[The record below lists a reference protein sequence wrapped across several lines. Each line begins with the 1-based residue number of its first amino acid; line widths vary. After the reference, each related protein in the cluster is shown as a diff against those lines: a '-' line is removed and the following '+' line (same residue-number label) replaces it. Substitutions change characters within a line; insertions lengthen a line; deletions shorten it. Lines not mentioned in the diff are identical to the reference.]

1 VRSVGAVVD
10 REAAIAGT
18 GFTGITKK
26 SGRSVLDLATEA
38 CRAAVEDAGLPLADV
53 DGIGSFM
60 VLGDS
65 VPSEAVAT
73 ALALPQT
80 RYVMDFQQGG
90 QSPAWVVA
98 NAAMA
103 VSQGYAENVVVF
115 RALNGRSGV
124 RVGSSAFLGGAG
136 QFRYPI
142 GYDTYMQYIAM
153 WARRYLI
160 ETGQEPDDLGAIPV
174 AQRWYAERN
183 ERRPVP
189 GRRLHERGG
198 RRLRRRRHQPGPRP
212 GPAPPASPRRL
223 GRLPGRRPART
234 RHRRPRA
241 L

>member
-1 VRSVGAVVD
+1 MVHRD
-10 REAAIAGT
+10 AAIAGT
-18 GFTGITKK
+18 GFTAITKK

-103 VSQGYAENVVVF
+103 VSQGYADNVVVF

-136 QFRYPI
+136 QFRLERFHQSRVPR
-142 GYDTYMQYIAM
+142 GKGTASCPQ
-153 WARRYLI
+153 WR
-160 ETGQEPDDLGAIPV
+160 DLPSAKFD
-174 AQRWYAERN
+174 
-183 ERRPVP
+183 
-189 GRRLHERGG
+189 RGD
-198 RRLRRRRHQPGPRP
+198 PR
-212 GPAPPASPRRL
+212 GKSVR
-223 GRLPGRRPART
+223 
-234 RHRRPRA
+234 
-241 L
+241 